1 MSEEVINK
9 WKDVSPEDITSE
21 PNWEEGWRLV
31 HAEVVKVHDASELLK
46 EYIGKRFR
54 PTPKANFIAFI
65 KEKTGIKFSE
75 NKSYDVLFSE
85 IEKKVGNENFF
96 TLLGIKDIEEAEM
109 RSCLADAFYKALVE
123 TTWMHQFSPLYE
135 RLTGKKIKIKR
146 KVEKKEP
153 AYKLAFSVD
162 ENEFI
167 SAWIDL
173 YKEGIL
179 PPVIHYKN
187 IVIGPLGWSKSLEKR
202 DKDMSGLIFG
212 LSSDVIDIICTK
224 FDPESQ
230 DIIIRSLLGIIE
242 QIGSDPNKFE
252 LQDEIGREALEHLKE
267 VESEQDDEIRFAKIV
282 QMIHVYFNDENLIQI
297 INELIASK
305 KIASPKIRGLYERY
319 PYSFSNWIIT
329 PYGLIKQASS
339 WERKPAKK
347 LSELLQKKFKKEDI
361 EPELKHY
368 QGDYPLNLL
377 AYSVKENPEEILDQL
392 IGGIP
397 DLRNIAKRLGIP
409 GAKMIE
415 SKEGLIKL
423 ILLRL
428 GFNIPPNIVGI
439 SQYRKLLDERL
450 SDINKD
456 KPVKEIMPDV
466 YVETGNL
473 LRDLSY
479 FYICWY
485 SKSTD
490 AEKIN
495 ETVSELNISDKPF
508 QRLTLG
514 EHIKLIRTLNT
525 KIERDHSLK
534 KRFSADFGKDR
545 ILPKDKMDILDK
557 ISVYRKPFTH
567 PDTGE
572 TLPDRE
578 TCVQIVLD
586 IQDFCC
592 YIENEGIF
600 PLVIQTKRD
609 VTNEYG
615 ISYYEVVDDRDNE
628 WWVHKEHVWLD
639 IHKSYFMHATTKTV
653 AIHPVIIEKI
663 F

>member
-1 MSEEVINK
+1 MTEEIINK
-9 WKDVSPEDITSE
+9 WKDISPEDITSE
-21 PNWEEGWRLV
+21 PNWEEGWELV
-31 HAEVVKVHDASELLK
+31 HAEVVKVHDISEILK

-54 PTPKANFIAFI
+54 PDPKANFIAFV

-75 NKSYDVLFSE
+75 KKSYDVLFSE
-85 IEKKVGNENFF
+85 IEREIGRENFF
-96 TLLGIKDIEEAEM
+96 SILGIKDLEEAEM
-109 RSCLADAFYKALVE
+109 RSSLADAFYKALVE

-135 RLTGKKIKIKR
+135 RLTGEKIKIKR

-153 AYKLAFSVD
+153 AYRLAFSVD

-167 SAWIDL
+167 NAWIDL

-179 PPVIHYKN
+179 PTVIHYKN
-187 IVIGPLGWSKSLEKR
+187 IVIGPLGWLKSLLI
-202 DKDMSGLIFG
+202 SGLY
-212 LSSDVIDIICTK
+212 SDVIDIISTK
-224 FDPESQ
+224 FNPKSL
-230 DIIIRSLLGIIE
+230 DIIIGALLGIVE
-242 QIGSDPNKFE
+242 QIGNDPNKFE
-252 LQDEIGREALEHLKE
+252 LQDEIGREALKLLKE
-267 VESEQDDEIRFAKIV
+267 VESEQDEEIRFAKIV
-282 QMIHVYFNDENLIQI
+282 QTIHVYFNDENLIHI

-305 KIASPKIRGLYERY
+305 KISGPKIHGLYERY
-319 PYSFSNWIIT
+319 PYSSSDWIIT
-329 PYGLIKQASS
+329 KYGIFKQNPS
-339 WERKPAKK
+339 WEGKQNKR
-347 LSELLQKKFKKEDI
+347 LSELLQKKFKKEDL

-368 QGDYPLNLL
+368 QGGYPMNLL
-377 AYSVKENPEEILDQL
+377 AYCVKENPKEILDRL

-397 DLRNIAKRLGIP
+397 DLRNIAKRLDIP

-415 SKEGLIKL
+415 NKDGLIKL

-439 SQYRKLLDERL
+439 SQYRKLLDGYL

-456 KPVKEIMPDV
+456 KPVKEIMRDV

-473 LRDLSY
+473 LRDLAY

-490 AEKIN
+490 VEKIN
-495 ETVSELNISDKPF
+495 EMVSELNISDKPF

-525 KIERDHSLK
+525 KIERDRTLK

-557 ISVYRKPFTH
+557 ISAYRKPFIH
-567 PDTGE
+567 PDTDE

-578 TCVQIVLD
+578 TCIQIVSD
-586 IQDFCC
+586 IQDFSG
-592 YIENEGIF
+592 YIEKEGIF

-609 VTNEYG
+609 VTDEYG
-615 ISYYEVVDDRDNE
+615 ISHYEVVDDRDNE
-628 WWVHKEHVWLD
+628 WWVHEEHVWLD
-639 IHKSYFMHATTKTV
+639 VHKLYFMHSKTYPV
-653 AIHPVIIEKI
+653 AIDPLIIEKM